1 MVVYGP
7 LKVGGVYVCSGYWGG
22 GGDRSLYLGDVCEV
36 DVEARI
42 RQDMTMEV

>member
-1 MVVYGP
+1 MYGP
-7 LKVGGVYVCSGYWGG
+7 LKVGGGVYVCSGYWGG
-22 GGDRSLYLGDVCEV
+22 DRSLYLGDVCKV